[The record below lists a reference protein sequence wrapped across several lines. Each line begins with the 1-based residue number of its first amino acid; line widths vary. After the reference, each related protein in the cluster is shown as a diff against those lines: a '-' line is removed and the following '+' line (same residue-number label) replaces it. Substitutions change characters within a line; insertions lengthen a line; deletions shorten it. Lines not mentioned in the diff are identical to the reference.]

1 VSSSS
6 SSSWPISRSSS
17 TPDDPVGGTGPS
29 ARPDP
34 LPDAELV
41 GRYLAIARLFHPF
54 PSALDAAVVAVV
66 AAIAGAPTGRIALL
80 AAAMLLLQF
89 SIGVANDWAD
99 APADATANPAKAI
112 PRGLVRR
119 RTAAGL
125 AVVLAVGGLVLAA
138 AAGLLTVAVACVGL
152 AAGLAYDLR
161 LKGTRWSWLPYTVG
175 IPLLPVFAWVGATGR
190 LPAAFFVLIPLAVV
204 AGAALAV
211 ANALADLERDRTAGT
226 ETVATALGID
236 RAQRLGA
243 GLIAT
248 AAIVAIGSAIA
259 LGGSP
264 GWIIVAVAGAV
275 IALAGVR
282 RGWSGSARSRQ
293 RSWELQGL
301 GAGLLAAGWVGAVA
315 DAGRLAG

>member
-1 VSSSS
+1 MSSSS
-6 SSSWPISRSSS
+6 SSSWPTSRSSS
-17 TPDDPVGGTGPS
+17 TPDDPVGGTGLS
-29 ARPDP
+29 AQPER
-34 LPDAELV
+34 LPAGRL

-66 AAIAGAPTGRIALL
+66 AEIAGAPTERIALL

-125 AVVLAVGGLVLAA
+125 AVLLAVGGLVLAA
-138 AAGLLTVAVACVGL
+138 AAGPLTLAVACVGL

-161 LKGTRWSWLPYTVG
+161 LKGTRWSWLPYAVG

-190 LPAAFFVLIPLAVV
+190 LPAALFVLIPLAVV

-211 ANALADLERDRTAGT
+211 ANALADLERDRAAGT

-248 AAIVAIGSAIA
+248 AATVAIVSAIA
-259 LGGSP
+259 LGGSST
-264 GWIIVAVAGAV
+264 WVTVAVAGAA

-282 RGWSGSARSRQ
+282 HGWDGSAPSRQ